1 HLIFPIVNSY
11 GCHHHENFG
20 DYANSTTHEH
30 FVHDHYDNEFHDPNV
45 LVQPA
50 SAKTAPSNLTRAQ
63 ASGITVAAL
72 VCLFILAGIGL
83 AILCWRRRIRFVL
96 VPTIET
102 EEVPTVPSTH
112 FPTAF
117 AVPDQAPRQ
126 SSEHTVD
133 PALDNEELNE
143 EESMSLLESIIE
155 IYETPFLARC
165 GSPVPI
171 SAFSVSSDGDGR
183 AATGHSQR
191 ATWQDSLLSSGD
203 QRDWYGRRKTAS

>member
-1 HLIFPIVNSY
+1 MPSSSSVNKQRRS
-11 GCHHHENFG
+11 
-20 DYANSTTHEH
+20 S
-30 FVHDHYDNEFHDPNV
+30 
-45 LVQPA
+45 Q
-50 SAKTAPSNLTRAQ
+50 KAQ

-133 PALDNEELNE
+133 PPLDNEELNE
-143 EESMSLLESIIE
+143 EESMSLLESFIE
-155 IYETPFLARC
+155 IYETAFLARC

-191 ATWQDSLLSSGD
+191 ATWQDSLLSSSD